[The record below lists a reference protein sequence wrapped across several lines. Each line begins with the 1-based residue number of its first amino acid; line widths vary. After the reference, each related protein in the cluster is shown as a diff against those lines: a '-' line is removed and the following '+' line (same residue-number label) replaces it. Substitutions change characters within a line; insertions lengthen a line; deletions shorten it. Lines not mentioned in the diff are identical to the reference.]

1 MVRPVAGVFLNRETP
16 ATIALSSIDA
26 DAAFAILRRI
36 SQNSNTRL
44 VTVAANLI
52 ERHAQSH

>member
-1 MVRPVAGVFLNRETP
+1 VAGVFLNRETP